1 MKRYHVFARSEDNDR
16 TVGYFIGDTQKLV
29 DPSDLKKN
37 NTLNWIKVTPD
48 ELKGLVAS
56 DQVQMLTMR
65 GNEVVCKYTR
75 EELKMLAQGGIGKS
89 HVRLLEQYY
98 WLYMDTFSSDHI
110 KYAEEGRALACSVG
124 ALGKFFSA
132 YYVPVTIY
140 GTKKSIESVLL
151 KKDKLVAS
159 NCPISQVSVNKC
171 LVLLHLVM
179 KEPPN
184 ISHYIELPLLYN
196 KTVLEN
202 VADNAKS
209 KVRPFTTSVSNFD
222 TEPLLNFFRTET
234 RLNLMRIA
242 DSSSE
247 SSPSNFAEATSL
259 FG

>member
-1 MKRYHVFARSEDNDR
+1 M
-16 TVGYFIGDTQKLV
+16 
-29 DPSDLKKN
+29 
-37 NTLNWIKVTPD
+37 
-48 ELKGLVAS
+48 
-56 DQVQMLTMR
+56 
-65 GNEVVCKYTR
+65 
-75 EELKMLAQGGIGKS
+75 
-89 HVRLLEQYY
+89 RLLEQYY

-171 LVLLHLVM
+171 LVLLHLVID
-179 KEPPN
+179 EPAN

-196 KTVLEN
+196 KKVLEN

-234 RLNLMRIA
+234 RRNLMRIA

-247 SSPSNFAEATSL
+247 SSPSNFAETTSL